1 MGFSVVC
8 ISSLQGNR
16 TNVDIYIYIYICIY
30 MYIYMELYFIYIYIY
45 IYIYGTLLRGLNSI
59 VRAEEFPWSEV
70 GHLGKPCVAC
80 SVVSVMSDSLQ
91 PCGL

>member
-8 ISSLQGNR
+8 ISSLQRSR
-16 TNVDIYIYIYICIY
+16 TNADIYIYIY
-30 MYIYMELYFIYIYIY
+30 MELYYKDLIHA
-45 IYIYGTLLRGLNSI
+45 L

-80 SVVSVMSDSLQ
+80 LVVSVMSDSLQ
-91 PCGL
+91 ACGL